1 MSDSTG
7 AVLRRMMRPS
17 GDRPA
22 GVASRRALRIAT
34 VRAAERAA
42 GLALSVLGIGEEE
55 GSLDTL
61 LPLLPE
67 GALLLRVDRG
77 GAAGGL
83 IALDGEA
90 RSALLEARLL
100 GSALPRSSPPRPPT
114 ATDALLCIPF
124 ATAFLAELGT
134 ALADGP
140 LESWIAGAVS
150 GGHFA
155 SLREVEGTL
164 PEGPCRLLRLTLD
177 RGGGRASGPACAA
190 ADCSTGPATGGPCC
204 ARRQPRPPRSGGRG
218 DTVRRAASADPPAL
232 RGGGMGT
239 GAGAAAARRLDGL
252 RPGRGGGGVALGTAR
267 LGQMGGRRAIRIEGA
282 LAADPS
288 AVPGEDAAGPLSM
301 RLPDALP

>member
-177 RGGGRASGPACAA
+177 LGGEGRQGLLALLLTA
-190 ADCSTGPATGGPCC
+190 
-204 ARRQPRPPRSGGRG
+204 
-218 DTVRRAASADPPAL
+218 PPAPQ
-232 RGGGMGT
+232 RADHAAP
-239 GAGAAAARRLDGL
+239 GASLAPRVLEAEVTLSAVLHRLTLPLCEVEGWE
-252 RPGRGGGGVALGTAR
+252 PGQVLLLPGVSTASVRVEGVGGVALGTAR